1 MALITANTSRLSITD
16 KCVRGT
22 NIIQMS
28 TDNPHVP
35 GNAAGLAA
43 FSAVQDALVTAHQ
56 AVELAKITLRE
67 LLVRQEEAEKN
78 WDRGISQFASLT
90 EALANGDP
98 SAILSTGFGVRGR
111 NARSQHLPAPTRLSV
126 STNGVPG
133 RTELRWGAVRGA
145 TFYLVEMSLDI
156 TSDDNFRPMATS
168 TRASCEVDGAEPGK
182 AAWFRVAAV
191 NPAGPG
197 PWSQPIPRPVV

>member
-1 MALITANTSRLSITD
+1 L
-16 KCVRGT
+16 
-22 NIIQMS
+22 Q
-28 TDNPHVP
+28 
-35 GNAAGLAA
+35 
-43 FSAVQDALVTAHQ
+43 Q
-56 AVELAKITLRE
+56 
-67 LLVRQEEAEKN
+67 LLLRQEETEKN

-111 NARSQHLPAPTRLSV
+111 NARPQHLPAPTQLRA

-133 RTELRWGAVRGA
+133 RTELRWRGVRGA
-145 TFYLVEMSLDI
+145 TFYLIEMSLGPGIDG
-156 TSDDNFRPMATS
+156 PWKQVLTS
-168 TRASCEVDGAEPGK
+168 TTASCELDGAEPGK
-182 AAWFRVAAV
+182 PAWFRVAAV